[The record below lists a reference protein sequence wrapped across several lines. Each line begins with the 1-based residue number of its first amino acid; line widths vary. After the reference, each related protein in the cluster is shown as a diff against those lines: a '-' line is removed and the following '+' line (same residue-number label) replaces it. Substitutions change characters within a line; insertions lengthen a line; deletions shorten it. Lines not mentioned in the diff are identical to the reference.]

1 MIVSASLAFEFGV
14 VYHNTLLAFCW
25 VIASVGS
32 RVLAVGSQTGKEFLC
47 DVFMSIRAARPL
59 PMYSVPGLIDHF

>member
-1 MIVSASLAFEFGV
+1 MSDQTWASLIGFLTVAGLR

-32 RVLAVGSQTGKEFLC
+32 WVLERTQK
-47 DVFMSIRAARPL
+47 DRK
-59 PMYSVPGLIDHF
+59 SVV